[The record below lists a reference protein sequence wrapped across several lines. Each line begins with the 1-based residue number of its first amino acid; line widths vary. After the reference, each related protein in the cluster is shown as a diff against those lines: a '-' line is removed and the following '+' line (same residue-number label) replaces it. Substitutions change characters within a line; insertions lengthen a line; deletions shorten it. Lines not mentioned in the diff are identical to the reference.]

1 MLVLQ
6 DTKLMCDYEGGFF
19 SFSRMVCKVMMVKH
33 LT

>member
-19 SFSRMVCKVMMVKH
+19 PLAEWCAK
-33 LT
+33 L